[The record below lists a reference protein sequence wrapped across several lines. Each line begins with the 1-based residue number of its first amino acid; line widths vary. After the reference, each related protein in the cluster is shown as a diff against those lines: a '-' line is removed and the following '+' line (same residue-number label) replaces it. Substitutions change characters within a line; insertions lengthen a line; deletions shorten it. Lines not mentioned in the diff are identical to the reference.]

1 MIAMQIAFRRWFI
14 IHRINTVPDA
24 NTIRMRLKGFE
35 ETLAHLKQENVGGKS
50 VRTPDNVQPGD
61 SSS

>member
-1 MIAMQIAFRRWFI
+1 MIATQTAFRRWFI
-14 IHRINTVPDA
+14 IHCINTVPDA
-24 NTIRMRLKGFE
+24 KTIQMRVKRFE
-35 ETLAHLKQENVGGKS
+35 ETLSHLKQENMGGRS